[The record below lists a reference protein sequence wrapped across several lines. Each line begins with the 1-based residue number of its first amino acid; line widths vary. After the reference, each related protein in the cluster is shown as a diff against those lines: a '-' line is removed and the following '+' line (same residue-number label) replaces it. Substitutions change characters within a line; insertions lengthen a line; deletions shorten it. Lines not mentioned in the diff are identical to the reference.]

1 MLKRLGFS
9 ISISVICTIL
19 LMFLGV
25 IAPSHVLITSVLMS
39 LACLFYGV
47 AINKVN
53 TLGEVK

>member
-1 MLKRLGFS
+1 MLKKLGFS

-25 IAPSHVLITSVLMS
+25 IAPSHVLVTSVFMS

-53 TLGEVK
+53 TLGEV